1 MFDKVKPV
9 FFLNDEMNNL
19 LNEIDFKLKSIR
31 ITDKNKRKYLI
42 TKARVRSVHSSLSIE
57 ENTISLFDVEK
68 IYEKKEIIGKKK
80 EIQEVKNALRV
91 YSQLNNF
98 DYKSE
103 DDFLKAHQMMMKY
116 LDDDNGFYRDHGEG
130 VKKNNEIIYRAP
142 NSILVPSLMNSL
154 FDYLNTSEDNLIIKA
169 IVFHYYFVVI
179 HPFSDGNG
187 RMARLWVSLILNNY
201 NKNFEFIPIEE
212 EIYLSQ
218 EEYYNS
224 IEKCHVNSNANVFI
238 TFMLKVINESIDKV
252 IRNNEYN
259 LNETQERII
268 ELIINDKYITQ
279 DKIATILNVNVR
291 TVKRNFK
298 VLIENG
304 IVERIG
310 SDKTGFWEVL

>member
-19 LNEIDFKLKSIR
+19 LEEIESKLKSIR
-31 ITDKNKRKYLI
+31 ITDNNKRKYLI

-57 ENTISLFDVEK
+57 ENTISLFGVEK
-68 IYEKKEIIGKKK
+68 IYEKEEIIGKKK

-98 DYKSE
+98 NYKSE

-116 LDDDNGFYRDHGEG
+116 LEDDNGFYRDHGEG
-130 VKKNNEIIYRAP
+130 VKKNEEVIYRAP

-154 FDYLNTSEDNLIIKA
+154 FECLNKSNDNLIIKA

-212 EIYLSQ
+212 EIYLNQ
-218 EEYYNS
+218 EEYYNY

-238 TFMLKVINESIDKV
+238 TFILKIINESIDKV

-259 LNETQERII
+259 LSETQERII

-298 VLIENG
+298 VLIENE

>member
-1 MFDKVKPV
+1 MFDKIKPV

-19 LNEIDFKLKSIR
+19 LEEIESKLKSIR
-31 ITDKNKRKYLI
+31 ITDKNKRKYMV

-57 ENTISLFDVEK
+57 ENTISLFEVEK

-98 DYKSE
+98 NYKSE

-212 EIYLSQ
+212 EIYLNQ
-218 EEYYNS
+218 EEYYQS
-224 IEKCHVNSNANVFI
+224 TEQSHINSNANTFI
-238 TFMLKVINESIDKV
+238 IYMLKIINSSLDKV
-252 IRNNEYN
+252 ISNNQYN
-259 LNETQERII
+259 LNEREKKII
-268 ELIINDKYITQ
+268 DLIINDKYIKQ
-279 DKIATILNVNVR
+279 ERIAELLNVNIR
-291 TVKRNFK
+291 TIKRDFK
-298 VLIENG
+298 RLIENK

-310 SDKTGFWEVL
+310 PDKTGFWEVL

>member
-1 MFDKVKPV
+1 MFDKIKPV

-19 LNEIDFKLKSIR
+19 LEEIESKLKSIR
-31 ITDKNKRKYLI
+31 ITDKNKRKYMV

-57 ENTISLFDVEK
+57 KNTISLFGVEK

-98 DYKSE
+98 NYKSE

-154 FDYLNTSEDNLIIKA
+154 FDYLNTSNDNLIIKS

-212 EIYLSQ
+212 EIYLNQ
-218 EEYYNS
+218 EEYYQS
-224 IEKCHVNSNANVFI
+224 TEQSHINSNANTFI
-238 TFMLKVINESIDKV
+238 IYMLKIINSSLDKV
-252 IRNNEYN
+252 ISNNQYN
-259 LNETQERII
+259 LNEREKKII
-268 ELIINDKYITQ
+268 DLIINDKYIKQ
-279 DKIATILNVNVR
+279 ERIAELLNVNIR
-291 TVKRNFK
+291 TIKRDFK
-298 VLIENG
+298 KLIENK

>member
-1 MFDKVKPV
+1 MFDKIKPV

-19 LNEIDFKLKSIR
+19 LEEIESKLKSIR
-31 ITDKNKRKYLI
+31 ITDKNKRKYMV

-57 ENTISLFDVEK
+57 ENTISLFEVEK

-98 DYKSE
+98 NYKSE

-116 LDDDNGFYRDHGEG
+116 LDDNGFYRDHGEG

-187 RMARLWVSLILNNY
+187 RMARLWVSLILNKY
-201 NKNFEFIPIEE
+201 NKSFEFIPIEE

-218 EEYYNS
+218 EEYYQS
-224 IEKCHVNSNANVFI
+224 IEQSHINSNANAFI
-238 TFMLKVINESIDKV
+238 IYMLKIINSSLDKV
-252 IRNNEYN
+252 ISNNQYN
-259 LNETQERII
+259 LNEREKKII
-268 ELIINDKYITQ
+268 DLIINDKYIKQ
-279 DKIATILNVNVR
+279 ERIAELLNVNIR
-291 TVKRNFK
+291 TIKRDFK
-298 VLIENG
+298 RLIENK

-310 SDKTGFWEVL
+310 PDKTGFWEVL

>member
-1 MFDKVKPV
+1 MFDKIKPV

-19 LNEIDFKLKSIR
+19 LEEIESKLKSIR
-31 ITDKNKRKYLI
+31 ITDKNKRKYMV

-57 ENTISLFDVEK
+57 ENTISLFEVEK

-98 DYKSE
+98 NYKSE

-116 LDDDNGFYRDHGEG
+116 LDDNGFYRDHGEG

-154 FDYLNTSEDNLIIKA
+154 FDYLNTSNDNLIIKS

-218 EEYYNS
+218 EEYYQS
-224 IEKCHVNSNANVFI
+224 IEQSHINSNANAFI
-238 TFMLKVINESIDKV
+238 IYMLKIINSSLDKV
-252 IRNNEYN
+252 ISNNQYN
-259 LNETQERII
+259 LNEREKKII
-268 ELIINDKYITQ
+268 DLIINDKYIKQ
-279 DKIATILNVNVR
+279 ERIAELLNVNIR
-291 TVKRNFK
+291 TIKRDFK
-298 VLIENG
+298 RLIENK